1 MACLSHKERG
11 SREGRGKKKKA
22 QPLKLFLKGDQQ
34 GERQS
39 DVHSE
44 LPRSEPA
51 KAGSRASLWELY
63 AIPAERDALH
73 VEMGS
78 VIRFNSA
85 GDAQSPS

>member
-11 SREGRGKKKKA
+11 SREGRGKKKA